1 MSKRIWVV
9 AIVLAIGGLAVGILP
24 ISARA
29 LSGASSAL
37 DQITDPINDNEVI
50 ATPGNT
56 RPEATT
62 ANDRGRVPDD
72 FSLDHLILLLRRSP
86 QRERQ
91 LQKLLGELEDPS
103 SPDYHHWLTPD
114 EFGQRFGASPR
125 DVDTIAGWLRAHGF
139 RVTYLYPSAMLIDFS
154 GTAGVVRDAF
164 HIEIHSLS
172 VNGKSHFANMSDPGI
187 PAALSPAL
195 EGVVSLHDFR
205 PHPVYMRHT
214 DYTIES
220 GYELLVPADVSTIYN
235 FNPLFGI

>member
-29 LSGASSAL
+29 LSGASSAP
-37 DQITDPINDNEVI
+37 DQITDPINDNDVI

-56 RPEATT
+56 RPEATA

-103 SPDYHHWLTPD
+103 SPNYHHWLTAD

-139 RVTYLYPSAMLIDFS
+139 RVNYIYPNGMLIDFGNCPS
-154 GTAGVVRDAF
+154 QVRVAF
-164 HIEIHSLS
+164 QVEIHNLD
-172 VNGKSHFANMSDPGI
+172 VNG
-187 PAALSPAL
+187 
-195 EGVVSLHDFR
+195 EGAYREHERSL
-205 PHPVYMRHT
+205 
-214 DYTIES
+214 
-220 GYELLVPADVSTIYN
+220 
-235 FNPLFGI
+235 